1 MTVSFKFTV
10 AGHYAIT
17 TFQWQK
23 DNYFELGSNNRI
35 QPRAKFVIRFTTGPR
50 PKFFGEFPDLWIW
63 RKVENFGSVQNWNVT
78 LLDIWYKSWRGP
90 ASGDQWWPRAN
101 VTKCPVSG
109 PHCIVP
115 GPGSQQQDVNNQQPS
130 WSISMLVKCLRQ
142 VWKCSQKLNS
152 YKQEYIWY
160 LLGRYCIYLL

>member
-63 RKVENFGSVQNWNVT
+63 RKVENFGGVQNWNVT

-90 ASGDQWWPRAN
+90 ANGDQWWPRAN

-115 GPGSQQQDVNNQQPS
+115 GPGSQQQDVNNHREASQCWSSVCVRFGNAVIRS
-130 WSISMLVKCLRQ
+130 WIRTNDAAAI
-142 VWKCSQKLNS
+142 CSL
-152 YKQEYIWY
+152 
-160 LLGRYCIYLL
+160 